1 MAMASAKEHYD
12 GHLGPIY
19 SWMAGD
25 FAALK
30 TRSADLFDRLG
41 LEPGSSPRAVDLGAG
56 HGAQSVALAE
66 RGFEVFAIDFCRP
79 LLEELRHNARGLPV
93 TPIEADLLELDRHV
107 PPPVGVVVCMGDTL
121 THLPTTDDVEGL
133 IRQSAAVLAPGGMF
147 VATFRDY
154 VSRELRQEARFI
166 PVRSEDARILT
177 CFLEYSESTVTV
189 YDLVHER
196 VDGGWRQ
203 RLSSYRK
210 LRLDPEWLERVC
222 AEAGLRTIERESSA
236 GVITFVA
243 VREPV
248 GG

>member
-1 MAMASAKEHYD
+1 
-12 GHLGPIY
+12 
-19 SWMAGD
+19 
-25 FAALK
+25 
-30 TRSADLFDRLG
+30 
-41 LEPGSSPRAVDLGAG
+41 
-56 HGAQSVALAE
+56 
-66 RGFEVFAIDFCRP
+66 
-79 LLEELRHNARGLPV
+79 
-93 TPIEADLLELDRHV
+93 
-107 PPPVGVVVCMGDTL
+107 
-121 THLPTTDDVEGL
+121 LPTTDDVEGL

-248 GG
+248 GGCSSWASTCGSERYRFHEEVVVCRGELFQLLRDTRRYERIWNLMTTIRTVNVTSSAMTIAAVTSPG